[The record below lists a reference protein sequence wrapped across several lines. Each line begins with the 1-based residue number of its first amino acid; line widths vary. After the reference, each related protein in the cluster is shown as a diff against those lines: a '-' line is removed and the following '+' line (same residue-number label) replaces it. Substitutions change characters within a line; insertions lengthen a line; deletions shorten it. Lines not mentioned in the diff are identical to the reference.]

1 MESSTSQVQIQRQ
14 MAEAMFA
21 LYNGS
26 PYEMQM
32 LQVMT
37 ELAKTTEQLSRMN
50 RIKDNLLKVAD
61 NILGHI
67 KNLQELIEKRE
78 SERIYYD
85 HYRVKLASMEKEGK
99 ESTSSDP
106 EV

>member
-1 MESSTSQVQIQRQ
+1 
-14 MAEAMFA
+14 
-21 LYNGS
+21 
-26 PYEMQM
+26 M